1 MIVSIIAKF
10 MAPGLIGAAIG
21 VAGVVGIQR
30 ATKPEIKLECPQ
42 PVCPEFKCPEG
53 NMIDFEKVKN
63 FKGTLRVEQHYH
75 VTMDGDSLF
84 REQLIRDMETKL
96 RELKLARCK

>member
-1 MIVSIIAKF
+1 MIGTILAKF
-10 MAPGLIGAAIG
+10 AAPALIGVVAG

-42 PVCPEFKCPEG
+42 PVCPEFKGPEG
-53 NMIDFEKVKN
+53 NQIDFEKVKN

-84 REQLIRDMETKL
+84 REQLIKDMEVKL
-96 RELKLARCK
+96 KELKLARCK